1 MGGTKQHRPFLLL
14 LYFCG
19 ENKQIHL
26 FRVFCTITVY
36 PISTILKSSL
46 EVQNTKTE
54 LPDLLNSTG
63 NFEKFSE
70 FSCRDV
76 N

>member
-26 FRVFCTITVY
+26 FRVQFFAPSLCIRYLRYEKVALKY
-36 PISTILKSSL
+36 KILK
-46 EVQNTKTE
+46 
-54 LPDLLNSTG
+54 LPDLLHKT
-63 NFEKFSE
+63 F
-70 FSCRDV
+70 
-76 N
+76 